1 MKINKMKSYS
11 IKFINNKGYIY
22 EQKICCLTDYNLT
35 QVIRSA
41 WKTLYEGKKI
51 AGTALIDSIKEVDY
65 I

>member
-1 MKINKMKSYS
+1 MKSYS
-11 IKFINNKGYIY
+11 IKSIDNKEYIY
-22 EQKICCLTDYNLT
+22 EQRIWCLNDYDLT

-41 WKTLYEGKKI
+41 WKTLYEGKNV